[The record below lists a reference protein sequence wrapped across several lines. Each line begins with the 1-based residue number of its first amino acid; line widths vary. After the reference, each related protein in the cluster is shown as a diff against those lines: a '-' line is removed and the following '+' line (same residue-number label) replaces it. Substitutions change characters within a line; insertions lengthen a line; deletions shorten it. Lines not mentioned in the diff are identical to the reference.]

1 MYGELHGSIRGG
13 CQKYIMLRYLPRRH
27 PHRMSEIYTA
37 RNIPRRYPCR
47 MFKMNPIR
55 INPRRHPFRMIN
67 VSASEMENISLPG
80 CFRRI
85 IHDGLPKYI
94 YVQIT
99 LRKYPWRV
107 SKNIMLRYL
116 PRRHPHRMSE
126 IYTARNIPRRY
137 PCRMFKINPIQIS
150 PRRHPFWLAKIS
162 TSDIENMSF
171 PGSFRG
177 SIRNGL
183 PNYIYIQITPRKY
196 PQRVSKIYPVAVPS
210 AEASASYV
218 RNIHCSE

>member
-1 MYGELHGSIRGG
+1 
-13 CQKYIMLRYLPRRH
+13 
-27 PHRMSEIYTA
+27 
-37 RNIPRRYPCR
+37 
-47 MFKMNPIR
+47 
-55 INPRRHPFRMIN
+55 
-67 VSASEMENISLPG
+67 
-80 CFRRI
+80 
-85 IHDGLPKYI
+85 
-94 YVQIT
+94 
-99 LRKYPWRV
+99 
-107 SKNIMLRYL
+107 MLRYL

-162 TSDIENMSF
+162 TSDIENMSL

-196 PQRVSKIYPVAVPS
+196 PQRVSKIYPVADLPRRHPHRMSEIYTARNNPRRSPCRMFKINPIRIKPVHPFRLVKVS
-210 AEASASYV
+210 ALDMENISLHGCFRRII
-218 RNIHCSE
+218 RNGLPIYIYIQITLQKYPWRV